1 MVEQEGV
8 WWRGKD
14 FAQKACILFFS
25 RLKIRLRVAQ
35 STFKC
40 KRSNASVSMRRKLIL
55 RRGNRVNELQRCN
68 LKVKKGVDTD
78 QNDENKHS
86 PLLLLLGRL
95 VDLGELGLE
104 RLEVLAEG
112 PPCRG
117 ACVCV
122 VCARVACGAPAR
134 AHEET
139 EKDELCEGGCAD
151 GCEWSVRDCGSL

>member
-1 MVEQEGV
+1 MVVEQEGV

-78 QNDENKHS
+78 
-86 PLLLLLGRL
+86 
-95 VDLGELGLE
+95 
-104 RLEVLAEG
+104 
-112 PPCRG
+112 
-117 ACVCV
+117 
-122 VCARVACGAPAR
+122 
-134 AHEET
+134 
-139 EKDELCEGGCAD
+139 
-151 GCEWSVRDCGSL
+151 